1 MKKKA
6 LMTASVASMIDLFNR
21 NNIEI
26 LQQMGYEVHVAANFK
41 EGNITS
47 DERVREFKK
56 ELEQKGVKVYHV
68 SIPRSIFRI
77 KDILVSYIQLKK
89 LCRQERYQ
97 LVHTQSPIGG
107 VAARLAAASCRK
119 TGTHVIYT
127 AHGFH
132 FFRGA
137 PLKNWLLFYPVEK
150 LLSRCTDTL
159 ITINKEDYLR
169 AKTFS
174 AGRVCYVR
182 GIGIDTKK
190 LSAVTKDSGLI
201 RKEFGFSEEDFVL
214 ISVGQLSKRKNQ
226 EVIIRAMAQIKDV
239 SVKYLLVGLGEKEAE
254 YRELVDR
261 LNLQD
266 RVILAGYREDIP
278 DLLHMADAFVFPSL
292 QEGLPVAL
300 MEAMAAGLPAVCGKI
315 RGNVDL
321 VTDRVEGIL
330 ADSSDSQ
337 AFAEAIVELKEKP
350 DKTALYGE
358 NAKKKIRGFRVEV
371 VNEKMKEIYSVI

>member
-1 MKKKA
+1 MRKKA
-6 LMTASVASMIDLFNR
+6 LMTASVASMIDLFNM
-21 NNIEI
+21 NNIQI

-56 ELEQKGVKVYHV
+56 ELEQKNVKVSHV
-68 SIPRSIFRI
+68 PIPRSIFRI
-77 KDILVSYIQLKK
+77 KDILISYFQLKK
-89 LCRQERYQ
+89 LCKQERYK

-107 VAARLAAASCRK
+107 VVARLAAASCRK
-119 TGTHVIYT
+119 TGTRIIYT

-137 PLKNWLLFYPVEK
+137 HLKNWLMFYPIEK
-150 LLSRCTDTL
+150 LLSLCTDIL

-190 LSAVTKDSGLI
+190 LSANAKGGELI
-201 RKEFGFSEEDFVL
+201 RKEFGFSKKDFVI

-226 EVIIRAMAQIKDV
+226 EVIIRAMAQIDDT
-239 SVKYLLVGLGEKEAE
+239 SVKYLLVGLGEKEKE

-300 MEAMAAGLPAVCGKI
+300 MEAMAAGLPVVCGKI

-330 ADSSDSQ
+330 AEPTDSQ
-337 AFAEAIVELKEKP
+337 AFAQAIVELKKKP

-358 NAKKKIRGFRVEV
+358 NAKKKIRRFSVEV
-371 VNEKMKEIYSVI
+371 VNEKMREIYSVI